1 MKRICIDVSD
11 ETAGTLARLA
21 NACNHAHDAR
31 DGFTTHGKL
40 TPASLLAMLADDAA
54 MVMTRPGSWEG
65 NNMAQVLV
73 SHGYDV

>member
-11 ETAGTLARLA
+11 ETAAALARLVQS
-21 NACNHAHDAR
+21 CNDAHDAR

-40 TPASLLAMLADDAA
+40 TLASLLAMLVEDAA

-65 NNMAQVLV
+65 ANMAQVLM
-73 SHGYDV
+73 SHGYDI

>member
-11 ETAGTLARLA
+11 ETAATLARLVK
-21 NACNHAHDAR
+21 ACSDSNDAR

-40 TPASLLAMLADDAA
+40 TLESLLAMLVDDAA

-65 NNMAQVLV
+65 SNMAQVLM

>member
-11 ETAGTLARLA
+11 ETAATLARLVQC
-21 NACNHAHDAR
+21 CNDAHDAR

-40 TPASLLAMLADDAA
+40 TPASLLSMLVEDAA
-54 MVMTRPGSWEG
+54 MVMTRPGSWDG
-65 NNMAQVLV
+65 ANMAQVLM

>member
-11 ETAGTLARLA
+11 ETAATLARLVQS
-21 NACNHAHDAR
+21 CNDAHDAR

-40 TPASLLAMLADDAA
+40 SPERLLAMLAEDAA

-65 NNMAQVLV
+65 ANMAQVLM